1 LEGKWNIEELIKE
14 SHKIY
19 ELCIAGSGEGDKQ
32 TIRAGN
38 QYAIWLLKANRG
50 AEEMELLTKLL
61 VTSKQVLGPHHGIT
75 KRFSRSLIVPIHS
88 KKLISDFNMLLLNG
102 LLYPCSQFHRSNKY
116 VYHRIKT

>member
-61 VTSKQVLGPHHGIT
+61 VTSKQVLGPHHGIKFDRANT
-75 KRFSRSLIVPIHS
+75 KQKVDI
-88 KKLISDFNMLLLNG
+88 
-102 LLYPCSQFHRSNKY
+102 
-116 VYHRIKT
+116 